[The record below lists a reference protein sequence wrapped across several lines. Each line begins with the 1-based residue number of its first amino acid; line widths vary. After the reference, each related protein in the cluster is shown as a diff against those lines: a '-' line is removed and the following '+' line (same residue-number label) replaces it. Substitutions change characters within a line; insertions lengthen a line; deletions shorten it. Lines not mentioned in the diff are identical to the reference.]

1 MPCSTQKFQ
10 AKMSSLNSFIAV
22 SSDFESLKEELKSL
36 YPNQR
41 FIEFIRDDFLI
52 EDSKSVIKEAF
63 IAEKE
68 TKILL
73 LGARNYNL
81 YAQNSLLKV
90 LEEPPLHVMFVLCV
104 PTKTALLPTI
114 RSRLPLK
121 VFTRE
126 RSLIKTGLNFANLS
140 LNDVFNFLLD
150 KKYLPKEELLVLIQS
165 ITTEAIKQGLKFDE
179 NELDTFA
186 KLLQLAA
193 LNSRSST
200 LLSTQL
206 LIILKKVS

>member
-1 MPCSTQKFQ
+1 MQKFQ
-10 AKMSSLNSFIAV
+10 SKMSNLNSFIAV
-22 SSDFESLKEELKSL
+22 SSDFENLKDELKSL

-41 FIEFIRDDFLI
+41 FIEFIKDDFLT
-52 EDSKSVIKEAF
+52 EDAKAVIKEAF

-90 LEEPPLHVMFVLCV
+90 LEEPPLHVMFILCV

-121 VFTRE
+121 VFNRE
-126 RSLIKTGLNFANLS
+126 KTLIKTGLNFANLS
-140 LNDVFNFLLD
+140 LSDIFNFLSD
-150 KKYLPKEELLVLIQS
+150 KKYLPKEELLVLLQS
-165 ITTEAIKQGLKFDE
+165 ITTEAISQGVNFSEK
-179 NELDTFA
+179 ELDTFA

>member
-1 MPCSTQKFQ
+1 MQKFQ
-10 AKMSSLNSFIAV
+10 SKMSNLNSFIAV
-22 SSDFESLKEELKSL
+22 SSDFENLKDELKSL

-41 FIEFIRDDFLI
+41 FIEFIKDDFLT
-52 EDSKSVIKEAF
+52 EDAKAVIKEAF

-90 LEEPPLHVMFVLCV
+90 LEEPPLHVMFILCV

-121 VFTRE
+121 VFNRKKT
-126 RSLIKTGLNFANLS
+126 LIKTGLNFANLS
-140 LNDVFNFLLD
+140 LSDIFNFLSD
-150 KKYLPKEELLVLIQS
+150 KKYLPKEELLVLLQS
-165 ITTEAIKQGLKFDE
+165 ITTEAISQGVNFSEK
-179 NELDTFA
+179 ELDTFA